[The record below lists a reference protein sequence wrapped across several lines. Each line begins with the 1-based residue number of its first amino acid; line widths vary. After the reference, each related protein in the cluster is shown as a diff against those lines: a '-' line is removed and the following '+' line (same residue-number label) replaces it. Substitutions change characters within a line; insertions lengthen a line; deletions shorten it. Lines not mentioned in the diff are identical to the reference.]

1 MARKAQERVVKVD
14 DHTYTY
20 AQHTIRFSRPPG
32 GGAGWILEV
41 SGPRVNT
48 SMEMHGQR
56 DALALQAATAI
67 QLAAASPFI
76 RVGKRMVK
84 V

>member
-1 MARKAQERVVKVD
+1 MARKAQERVVRVD
-14 DHTYTY
+14 DDTYTY

-32 GGAGWILEV
+32 GGAGWILKV

-48 SMEMHGQR
+48 SMELHGQR

-67 QLAAASPFI
+67 KLAMSSTFV
-76 RVGKRMVK
+76 RVGKRVVK
-84 V
+84 T